1 MTADVSSRTTRVR
14 SAVAVVLLAAVA
26 GLSSAGPAA
35 AHESDEGIIAVVD
48 DERVIV
54 TAAVAFEELGFSDT
68 SGDGVLDVDE
78 LTAQQTDV
86 ARSLV
91 ETTRSHV
98 AVTVDGEPIEII
110 GAGVPSLS
118 EDGTGSAASAHVVL
132 VLATGPHDGE
142 LSEFDLVWDFESPS
156 TNVVLSNAD
165 GVVTGDL
172 GDDGSIS
179 FSLSTWSSARSFFD
193 LGIEHIQYGP
203 DHLLFLLV
211 LTLAAAGTTITSA
224 TTWRTVKLVTAFTVG
239 HAISLALAFFE
250 VISVPAAIVEPA
262 ISLSI
267 VAAAILAI
275 RGSSA
280 EARPVLAGLVG
291 VIHGLGFAS
300 NLSTLG
306 VAASERLAALAAF
319 NLGVDVAQTAVVL
332 VVIAA
337 LWLSAKVLADRM
349 TWVRVAGAVGAA
361 AFGLT
366 WTASRL
372 VELSA

>member
-1 MTADVSSRTTRVR
+1 MSTQTMRTR
-14 SAVAVVLLAAVA
+14 SAVIIALVAVITSLV
-26 GLSSAGPAA
+26 GAGPAA
-35 AHESDEGIIAVVD
+35 AHESDEGIVAVVD

-54 TAAVAFEELGFSDT
+54 TAAVAFEELGFTDT
-68 SGDGVLDVDE
+68 SGDGLFDSDE
-78 LTAQQTDV
+78 LAAQQAAV
-86 ARSLV
+86 ATSLV

-98 AVTVDGEPIEII
+98 ALTVDGEPTEIV

-118 EDGTGSAASAHVVL
+118 QDGTEAAASAYVVL
-132 VLATGPHDGE
+132 VLASASHDGDVSDFE
-142 LSEFDLVWDFESPS
+142 LAWDFDSSS
-156 TNVVLSNAD
+156 TKVVLSNAD

-172 GDDGSIS
+172 GDDGTIT
-179 FSLSTWSSARSFFD
+179 FSLDTWSSVRSFFD

-250 VISVPAAIVEPA
+250 VISIPAAIVEPA

-275 RGSSA
+275 RGSAA

-291 VIHGLGFAS
+291 VVHGLGFAS
-300 NLSTLG
+300 NLSSLG
-306 VAASERLAALAAF
+306 VAASQRIAALAAF
-319 NLGVDVAQTAVVL
+319 NLGVDVAQTLVVL
-332 VVIAA
+332 VVIGV
-337 LWLSAKVLADRM
+337 LWLSAQVLADRM